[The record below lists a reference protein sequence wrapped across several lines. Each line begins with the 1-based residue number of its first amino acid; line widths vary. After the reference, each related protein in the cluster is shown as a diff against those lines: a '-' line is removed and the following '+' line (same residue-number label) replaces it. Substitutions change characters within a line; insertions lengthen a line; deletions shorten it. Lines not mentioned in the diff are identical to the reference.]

1 MADLMFFSKHKTCH
15 KNTVNYF
22 YVFWHREDRFLEKF
36 SRKID
41 FALWLFQHKKK
52 ETLNKIHVANISDL
66 GMFYF

>member
-1 MADLMFFSKHKTCH
+1 MSHEPNSNSSAMFIPAMADLMYFQNTRLVT

-22 YVFWHREDRFLEKF
+22 YVFYHREDRFLEKF

-52 ETLNKIHVANISDL
+52 KH
-66 GMFYF
+66 